1 MEETGGDSG
10 NRSASER
17 LLSAARRLMMG
28 SGSSHIEMRCFA
40 GSGDAANLPV
50 NQQYTAKA
58 RRHGLAAEMSE
69 PGQPTE
75 DFYRLYTHDTHD
87 LGTPAH
93 SAGFLG
99 QVLNQFPSSS
109 M

>member
-1 MEETGGDSG
+1 MMDSG
-10 NRSASER
+10 V
-17 LLSAARRLMMG
+17 
-28 SGSSHIEMRCFA
+28 SHIEMRCFA
-40 GSGDAANLPV
+40 DSSDAANLPV
-50 NQQYTAKA
+50 NQQCTAKA
-58 RRHGLAAEMSE
+58 QRHGSAAEMSE
-69 PGQPTE
+69 PGLPTE
-75 DFYRLYTHDTHD
+75 DFYRLYIHDMRD

>member
-1 MEETGGDSG
+1 MMDSG
-10 NRSASER
+10 V
-17 LLSAARRLMMG
+17 
-28 SGSSHIEMRCFA
+28 SHIEMQCFA
-40 GSGDAANLPV
+40 DSGGTANLPA

-58 RRHGLAAEMSE
+58 QRHGLAAEISE

-75 DFYRLYTHDTHD
+75 DFYRLYTHDMRD

-93 SAGFLG
+93 SAGSLG